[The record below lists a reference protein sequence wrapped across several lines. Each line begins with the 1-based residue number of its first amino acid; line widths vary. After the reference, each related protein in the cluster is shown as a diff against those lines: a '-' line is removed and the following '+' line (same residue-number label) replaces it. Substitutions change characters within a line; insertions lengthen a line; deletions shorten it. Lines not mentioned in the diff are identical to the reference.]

1 MLAHESMINHSGA
14 DVLHNNILNE
24 ATMRSATGLS
34 NSKIFKQ
41 EYIMQINDAVAMIT
55 LKYNFIVI

>member
-24 ATMRSATGLS
+24 ATMQSAISLS
-34 NSKIFKQ
+34 NSKEFKH
-41 EYIMQINDAVAMIT
+41 EYIMQLNDAVAMAM
-55 LKYNFIVI
+55 LKSKFIVI

>member
-24 ATMRSATGLS
+24 ATMQSAISLS
-34 NSKIFKQ
+34 NSKEFKH
-41 EYIMQINDAVAMIT
+41 EYIMQLNDTVAMAM
-55 LKYNFIVI
+55 LKSKFIVI